1 MVKNSSKFSKVSI
14 APMFAFVN
22 SIPVRKKRVSKR
34 SLLSFSKAIRPILI
48 SLMVVGIQTTSYSK
62 PSSLNM
68 KALPLKWWNLIALA
82 YLHLFSLKT
91 IVIMFLTTGGL
102 GFWMQLTTFLVSSF
116 ATVSADIY
124 VLKRNKI
131 HILIRKISRV
141 FNRLSPEDKKKFK
154 CRIVGMVSVLWMF
167 MIMNIVILMASIYK
181 MGMLK
186 FLKIHFFSM
195 LLGFSDTT
203 FLYIIGSI
211 LFLIRQA
218 ITWGTLAFM
227 IMLYVFICDCLKLC
241 FRSYNLN
248 LISTFRDTYSVD
260 ETIVKTL
267 ENRFVYISELLALA
281 DDIFSPA
288 VFLWSTGFVLSICID
303 TTFDISS
310 YHRMDF
316 LFFLDSMLKIFR
328 LILAFFAIG
337 FSAALTMEES
347 HRSLS
352 SFYQATSKFDTSK
365 NGHVHRAMQF
375 FAMRLAA
382 TRSSLTGWK
391 FFELTRGYM
400 LTVVGILAS
409 YIIIIIQWNPDA
421 VVSIIKGSKEQ
432 I

>member
-1 MVKNSSKFSKVSI
+1 MVKNSLNFPKVSI

-34 SLLSFSKAIRPILI
+34 SLSFAKAIRPILI
-48 SLMVVGIQTTSYSK
+48 SLMAVGIQTTSYSK

-68 KALPLKWWNLIALA
+68 KSLPLKWWNLVALA

-102 GFWMQLTTFLVSSF
+102 GFWMQLTTFLKSSF
-116 ATVSADIY
+116 ATVCADIY
-124 VLKRNKI
+124 ILKRNKI
-131 HILIRKISRV
+131 HILIRKICKV
-141 FNRLSPEDKKKFK
+141 FDRLSPEDKKKFRY
-154 CRIVGMVSVLWMF
+154 RIVGIASVLWMF
-167 MIMNIVILMASIYK
+167 MILNIIILMASIYK
-181 MGMLK
+181 MGMSK

-195 LLGFSDTT
+195 RLGFSDTI

-227 IMLYVFICDCLKLC
+227 IMLYVFICDSLRLC

-267 ENRFVYISELLALA
+267 ENRFVYISELLALT

-310 YHRMDF
+310 YHRMNF
-316 LFFLDSMLKIFR
+316 LVFLDSMLKMFR
-328 LILAFFAIG
+328 LTLAFMGIG
-337 FSAALTMEES
+337 FSAALAMEEA

-352 SFYQATSKFDTSK
+352 SFYQATAKFDTSK
-365 NGHVHRAMQF
+365 NGHVHREMQF
-375 FAMRLAA
+375 FAMQLATTRL
-382 TRSSLTGWK
+382 SLTGWK

-421 VVSIIKGSKEQ
+421 VVSIIKG
-432 I
+432 